1 MVTLKNADIYAG
13 NPGLLP
19 PVLAALQDIG
29 RQRVERGVGKLLRR
43 LARAIDAQAA
53 DVEAERKRLLGVYA
67 KRGDDGEPVEVKRN
81 EDIADM
87 DAYAADYQALL
98 EETFE
103 IEGIPESALASFS
116 LLGATWASPI
126 IVEDEGS
133 EKKEAAPLPA
143 GAGA

>member
-1 MVTLKNADIYAG
+1 MVTLKNSDIYAG
-13 NPGLLP
+13 NPNLLP
-19 PVLAALQDIG
+19 AVLAALQDIG
-29 RQRVERGVGKLLRR
+29 RQRVDRNVGKLLRR
-43 LARAIDAQAA
+43 LTRAIDVQAA

-81 EDIADM
+81 EDLTDV

-98 EETFE
+98 EESFE

-126 IVEDEGS
+126 IVEDAGS
-133 EKKEAAPLPA
+133 GEKKAEDASG
-143 GAGA
+143 GA